1 MRNDPSVN
9 RKVWDNLSALIERKK
24 LSWSDVARELD
35 VPISTINSKRIN
47 DRDIGFGLMASMLNL
62 LGFNLVLTT
71 PDKESESIVPYLRAL
86 MKQKISKS
94 LLVLSRTDSMN
105 LLLSI
110 DSLSAEIQENL
121 KTLVFHLQHK

>member
-35 VPISTINSKRIN
+35 VPVSTINSKRIN
-47 DRDIGFGLMASMLNL
+47 DRDIEFGLMVSMLNL